1 MLEGLLAAIALF
13 FSPHADEVRAPEPL
27 VSFYTGPSQ
36 TDIGVYRCKSPP
48 FLWVEVIGHDRI
60 AIRYID
66 TYGLRR
72 DRVVLPAEL
81 SALLKKAGTDELGDR
96 VFISASDD
104 IPYGDVV
111 AQVGFLKSLGV
122 RKIALIG

>member
-13 FSPHADEVRAPEPL
+13 FSQPAEVRTPEPL
-27 VSFYTGPSQ
+27 VTFYTAP
-36 TDIGVYRCKSPP
+36 TRVDPDVIVCKSPP

-66 TYGLRR
+66 TGGGRA

-81 SALLKKAGTDELGDR
+81 PALLKKAGTDELGER
-96 VFISASDD
+96 VFVSASDD

-111 AQVGFLKSLGV
+111 AQVGLLKSLGV